1 MARYWVGDLHLGHTK
16 VAKIRYPDASDD
28 DRIVAHHDMV
38 IYDQLKRLSAD
49 DQVWILGDISSGR
62 PEGEDRAL
70 QLLSEISAGLHLIA
84 GNHDSVSSI
93 HRNGYKQQRRYL
105 KTFETVQDFARVR
118 LHGEMVYV
126 SHYPYARSGD
136 GPDRGK
142 ARYLEWRLPDLGN
155 PLIHAHTHQR
165 SPHMPITATNINS
178 NTPVSESGDL
188 SQMCVSWDVRRGLTS
203 EEDMNSWL
211 KQRRGELRT
220 YKG

>member
-16 VAKIRYPDASDD
+16 VAKIRYPDD
-28 DRIVAHHDMV
+28 DRVVAHHDMV

-70 QLLSEISAGLHLIA
+70 QLLSEISAELHLIA

-93 HRNGYKQQRRYL
+93 HRNGYKQQLRYL

-118 LHGEMVYV
+118 LHGKNVLM

-136 GPDRGK
+136 GPGRGE
-142 ARYLEWRLPDLGN
+142 ARYLEFRLPDTGLG
-155 PLIHAHTHQR
+155 LIHAHTHHTE
-165 SPHMPITATNINS
+165 PHMELYGSWEDQVLQPGEPKTLDT
-178 NTPVSESGDL
+178 
-188 SQMCVSWDVRRGLTS
+188 QQYCVSWDVHRGLVT
-203 EEDMNSWL
+203 EHQLTEWAKGL
-211 KQRRGELRT
+211 K
-220 YKG
+220 K